1 MSPPP
6 QMSHLIPPTPG
17 LGHQPSMPALQD
29 VASFS
34 ENSLAAYTTTQS
46 VASRGLSR
54 AATATSMDEM
64 TQEAEQ
70 EFNEQLGNRTGDG
83 IAALQDVSMHED
95 VATDGGDSMDD
106 DEEQGASPPKK
117 RKTETASRAG
127 KAAAPPKKR
136 PAAAAKPGI
145 IKTPKKTGTPTKT
158 PKTPTTPPKKAEA
171 KTKES
176 KVDSSTAFDKSWF
189 KTGGPK
195 YYGCATVYVCK
206 KLELYRIK
214 PSTASRKDHK
224 IILGRTPAQQQEQWA
239 KVMAKVIE
247 CTKECM

>member
-29 VASFS
+29 VASSS

-46 VASRGLSR
+46 VGSRGLSR

-70 EFNEQLGNRTGDG
+70 EFNDQLGSRTGGG
-83 IAALQDVSMHED
+83 IAALQDGSMDED

-117 RKTETASRAG
+117 RKTETATPAG

-145 IKTPKKTGTPTKT
+145 IKTPKK
-158 PKTPTTPPKKAEA
+158 
-171 KTKES
+171 
-176 KVDSSTAFDKSWF
+176 KVLKFRDHFQQI
-189 KTGGPK
+189 
-195 YYGCATVYVCK
+195 
-206 KLELYRIK
+206 LY
-214 PSTASRKDHK
+214 SLK
-224 IILGRTPAQQQEQWA
+224 IILKNT
-239 KVMAKVIE
+239 
-247 CTKECM
+247 T